1 MRRKRVNYIYRRK
14 GYRPPKEN
22 MSEEENTN
30 VATEVEEEVV
40 QPEESADSQ
49 EQPQETQQE
58 RQARNDAEYNW
69 AEMRKQMRQ
78 KDLEIAELR
87 DQFSNITKK
96 QAPPEEDE
104 FAKLAED
111 DILTLAQARKLAAKM
126 ARQTAEAVLRERE
139 ALTVDDRLQSKFP
152 DYTSTVTR
160 ENIELLNELKP
171 DVAESLAL
179 LKGDPY
185 RQAKLA
191 YEYIKAF
198 VPQRDETMNKDR
210 KKAEVNSKKPVSVQA
225 VAKQSPIAQSH
236 LFEDGPLTQ
245 ERKNAIYKQMLQD
258 MKGY

>member
-1 MRRKRVNYIYRRK
+1 MRRKRVNYSYRRK

-30 VATEVEEEVV
+30 VETEVLEEVV
-40 QPEESADSQ
+40 QPEESTDSQ
-49 EQPQETQQE
+49 VQAQETQQE

-87 DQFSNITKK
+87 DQFSSINKK
-96 QAPPEEDE
+96 QAPQEEDE

-111 DILTLAQARKLAAKM
+111 DILTVAQAKKLATKL
-126 ARQTAEAVLRERE
+126 ARQTAETVLRERD
-139 ALTVDDRLQSKFP
+139 ASTVDERMQSKFS
-152 DYTSTVTR
+152 DYSSTVTR

-171 DVAESLAL
+171 EVAESLTL
-179 LKGDPY
+179 LKDDPY

-198 VPQRDETMNKDR
+198 VPQRDEAMNKDK
-210 KKAEVNSKKPVSVQA
+210 KKAEVNSKKPLSVQA
-225 VAKQSPIAQSH
+225 VGKQSAIGQAHQFENGLTSELKAQ
-236 LFEDGPLTQ
+236 LWKEMQ
-245 ERKNAIYKQMLQD
+245 QIK
-258 MKGY
+258 KGA